1 MNGRAGPKKTL
12 CSLSLSLLPRASPG
26 RSSQTHRPAGQSQSL
41 TQCRGLS
48 QTGKVVLHLLQK
60 TGRKIL
66 YVCRLDCSVALPAP
80 GLFEAGAGHRGSI
93 SLHLLVASQHA
104 QAQQQRSPATCAE
117 KCLQLAI
124 TGQGHSTAGFV
135 QEEGQS
141 KVKECQP
148 IQQMTG
154 TAMNGTTMPLPM
166 IAPSGAGMRG
176 KNPQTIVTAT
186 KLQVLGAGV
195 SMNGLITPATRAIAT
210 QNGATLPQAR
220 KTTGTT
226 MSGQRAG
233 KKGKA
238 GRRQVNIIRDR
249 TKTKT
254 SKITKITASPI
265 ATTSPTGTGGA
276 MRSSPVAGAGTGP
289 RTAKTLTT
297 SRAGVK
303 LVQATGSPIATASA
317 TPNQRHAKTQT
328 ILGRAARGG
337 KIAITGGGGTAAHNG
352 H

>member
-1 MNGRAGPKKTL
+1 MNGRVGPEKTL
-12 CSLSLSLLPRASPG
+12 CSLSLPLLPRWAEQPNPSTSRAESEFDPVQGPFPDWEGSPPTPSKDREEDFVPLPVGLQRCPTCSRFVRGVRWALRQHQFASSG
-26 RSSQTHRPAGQSQSL
+26 CIAAR
-41 TQCRGLS
+41 
-48 QTGKVVLHLLQK
+48 TGAAAMIAVRKNAAT
-60 TGRKIL
+60 TG
-66 YVCRLDCSVALPAP
+66 
-80 GLFEAGAGHRGSI
+80 E
-93 SLHLLVASQHA
+93 
-104 QAQQQRSPATCAE
+104 
-117 KCLQLAI
+117 
-124 TGQGHSTAGFV
+124 GHSTAG
-135 QEEGQS
+135 
-141 KVKECQP
+141 CQP

-154 TAMNGTTMPLPM
+154 TMNGTTMPLPM
-166 IAPSGAGMRG
+166 IPPTGAGMRG

-186 KLQVLGAGV
+186 NLQVLGAGV

-210 QNGATLPQAR
+210 PNGATLPQAR

-233 KKGKA
+233 KKGNMA
-238 GRRQVNIIRDR
+238 GRRQVNIIRNR

-254 SKITKITASPI
+254 GKMTKISASPM

-276 MRSSPVAGAGTGP
+276 MRSSPVAGAGTGG
-289 RTAKTLTT
+289 RTTKRLTT
-297 SRAGVK
+297 RRTGVK

-317 TPNQRHAKTQT
+317 TPDQRHAKTQT